1 MRFTIGKKIG
11 AGFLFLLL
19 LSTIVSGIMYSAI
32 QLGIDVSSK
41 ISTERFPRYTINTS
55 LQKQL
60 LTAGYKIRIFFDT
73 SNEDALKDYKHSIQQ
88 CNETLEKLKE
98 FNKNFPGD
106 YTTRFLKDFLEQYN
120 AFQGYVSETTSLV
133 KMISEAKNNLIQ
145 SSTAARSLLAKLSTT
160 MSETLTGYVNASM
173 PEESRLYAANMARV
187 ASVLENASSALQKL
201 LIGLESMD
209 LARMA

>member
-41 ISTERFPRYTINTS
+41 ISTERFPRYNINTS

-73 SNEDALKDYKHSIQQ
+73 SNEEALKEYKASIQQ
-88 CNETLEKLKE
+88 CNETLEKLKV
-98 FNKNFPGD
+98 FNKNFPCRLELKLTSPKEFQLAQAWEVD
-106 YTTRFLKDFLEQYN
+106 HQMPHQRF
-120 AFQGYVSETTSLV
+120 
-133 KMISEAKNNLIQ
+133 
-145 SSTAARSLLAKLSTT
+145 
-160 MSETLTGYVNASM
+160 
-173 PEESRLYAANMARV
+173 
-187 ASVLENASSALQKL
+187 
-201 LIGLESMD
+201 
-209 LARMA
+209 